1 MNSEYSFSVA
11 SLEIIIA
18 LSAAFIAGAL
28 LCYLLRLVGSCCRHP
43 KVVAEQQITPVTR
56 QVHLNQSQVG
66 GDNTDGFQSSFPSPP
81 VVDRTPLPEPT
92 PPPAPRITVEGG
104 AYEADID
111 TLLRR
116 GSATD
121 SGSIPLPTNN
131 SGNSSFENR
140 VRESL
145 TSTTSQPAPPV
156 IQPLEMPDDDHVD
169 DLKRLEGIGP
179 HIEGLLNQYGIKS
192 YARLATMDRDRLRDI
207 LAAGGNEFRMHEP
220 KSWPYQA
227 ELAAKQNWDRLR
239 EYQEFL
245 IEGRTR

>member
-28 LCYLLRLVGSCCRHP
+28 LCYLLRLLGLCCRRP
-43 KVVAEQQITPVTR
+43 KVVAEQQTTPVTR

-92 PPPAPRITVEGG
+92 PPPASRITVEGG

-116 GSATD
+116 
-121 SGSIPLPTNN
+121 
-131 SGNSSFENR
+131 
-140 VRESL
+140 
-145 TSTTSQPAPPV
+145 
-156 IQPLEMPDDDHVD
+156 
-169 DLKRLEGIGP
+169 
-179 HIEGLLNQYGIKS
+179 
-192 YARLATMDRDRLRDI
+192 
-207 LAAGGNEFRMHEP
+207 
-220 KSWPYQA
+220 
-227 ELAAKQNWDRLR
+227 
-239 EYQEFL
+239 
-245 IEGRTR
+245 